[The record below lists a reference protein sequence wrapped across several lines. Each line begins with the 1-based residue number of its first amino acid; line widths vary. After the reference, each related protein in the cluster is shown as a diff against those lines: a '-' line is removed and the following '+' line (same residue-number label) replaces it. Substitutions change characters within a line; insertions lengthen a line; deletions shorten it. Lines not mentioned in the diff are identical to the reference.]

1 MTLSWRVQK
10 TWLEDGGHK
19 SYIFTI
25 NFWEWGK
32 SQQVQYIVERKQQ
45 TSFRIGKNI
54 VLKKFIDLDLFKWPH
69 FHWIYSR
76 KICQK
81 IDPWIRVNFRGSTF
95 EKGPP
100 PSLRLVAIR
109 GQREDGQP
117 SFSKNWKTT
126 FFSRYSKFILIG
138 NWNCSKTTP
147 VFFFLEYLNKY
158 CT

>member
-10 TWLEDGGHK
+10 TWLVDGGHK

-100 PSLRLVAIR
+100 PAYVWLEPGYVGARPGQKELV
-109 GQREDGQP
+109 D
-117 SFSKNWKTT
+117 
-126 FFSRYSKFILIG
+126 
-138 NWNCSKTTP
+138 
-147 VFFFLEYLNKY
+147 
-158 CT
+158 

>member
-100 PSLRLVAIR
+100 PSLRLVRGIVVIAVSAGNFECGHIKAIR
-109 GQREDGQP
+109 FENP
-117 SFSKNWKTT
+117 
-126 FFSRYSKFILIG
+126 
-138 NWNCSKTTP
+138 
-147 VFFFLEYLNKY
+147 YLVKDF
-158 CT
+158 

>member
-10 TWLEDGGHK
+10 TWLVDGGHK

-100 PSLRLVAIR
+100 PSLRLNWII
-109 GQREDGQP
+109 QISSPLCNPISCSDG
-117 SFSKNWKTT
+117 FRNSKRVVHT
-126 FFSRYSKFILIG
+126 L
-138 NWNCSKTTP
+138 
-147 VFFFLEYLNKY
+147 
-158 CT
+158 

>member
-100 PSLRLVAIR
+100 PSLGLIQM
-109 GQREDGQP
+109 GQMLLTVGSAVKFQ
-117 SFSKNWKTT
+117 TT
-126 FFSRYSKFILIG
+126 VVTIAY
-138 NWNCSKTTP
+138 T
-147 VFFFLEYLNKY
+147 FLMKI
-158 CT
+158 

>member
-69 FHWIYSR
+69 FHWIYLR

-100 PSLRLVAIR
+100 PSLRLIQLHCR
-109 GQREDGQP
+109 NMQCSSYQKRTCTL
-117 SFSKNWKTT
+117 K
-126 FFSRYSKFILIG
+126 ILSI
-138 NWNCSKTTP
+138 P
-147 VFFFLEYLNKY
+147 LNLLIAWS
-158 CT
+158 T

>member
-95 EKGPP
+95 EKAPP
-100 PSLRLVAIR
+100 PGLRLVSTLNFKCFTKL
-109 GQREDGQP
+109 QVLL
-117 SFSKNWKTT
+117 
-126 FFSRYSKFILIG
+126 KFD
-138 NWNCSKTTP
+138 S
-147 VFFFLEYLNKY
+147 FFFQFVFKNTYTK
-158 CT
+158 

>member
-100 PSLRLVAIR
+100 PAYVWLEPGYVGARPCQKELV
-109 GQREDGQP
+109 D
-117 SFSKNWKTT
+117 
-126 FFSRYSKFILIG
+126 
-138 NWNCSKTTP
+138 
-147 VFFFLEYLNKY
+147 
-158 CT
+158 